1 MSTSSTALKKAS
13 RYSRD
18 DLHAYQERAVSF
30 IKETPSCALWVDMGL
45 GKTVSVLTA
54 LSDLFS
60 QFEVGRVLIIAPLR
74 VARTTWPAEIE
85 RWEHTRHLSYR
96 VIKGTPEQR
105 LNTLKRDRSNI
116 HIINRELVPWLVEAI
131 QKEPMLQANIAEGG
145 WPYDMVVID
154 EASSFKSSKTRRFKA
169 LRKALPHID
178 RLVELTGTPASNG
191 LLDVWAQVFLL
202 DRGERLGKTFTGYR
216 DRYFVGD
223 YHGYTWALKKDAEQ
237 KIYDRLDDLCLTLSA
252 DDYLELPKRV
262 DNVVDIEIPEKARA
276 TYQQLERDFLAE
288 IGDETVEILHA
299 AALTNKLLQFANGA
313 IYTDEEKNW
322 RTVHDAKLAALAEL
336 VDEAA
341 GQPLL
346 IAHNYRTDEHRILEA
361 FPQAE
366 VIGKNPETI
375 KRWNRGEIPM
385 MLAHPAS
392 AGHGLNLQDGGNT
405 VVWFGLNWSLELYL
419 QFNARLHRQGQT
431 KPVIVH
437 HLVAQNTVDEAVMA
451 ALARKDTTQ
460 RALLDALKHDIEG
473 RLGA

>member
-1 MSTSSTALKKAS
+1 MSASSTALKQAS
-13 RYSRD
+13 RFSRD
-18 DLHAYQERAVSF
+18 DLHHYQERAVSF
-30 IKETPSCALWVDMGL
+30 IKDTPSCALWVDMGL
-45 GKTVSVLTA
+45 GKTVTVLTA
-54 LSDLFS
+54 ISDLLS
-60 QFEVGRVLIIAPLR
+60 EFEVGRVLVIAPLR
-74 VARTTWPAEIE
+74 VAHATWPAEID
-85 RWEHTRHLSYR
+85 RWEHIRHLSAR
-96 VIKGTPEQR
+96 VIKGSPEQR

-131 QKEPMLQANIAEGG
+131 QKEPMLQASIAEGG

-154 EASSFKSSKTRRFKA
+154 EASSFKSSKTNRFKA

-223 YHGYTWALKKDAEQ
+223 YHGYTWALRKDAEQ

-252 DDYLELPKRV
+252 ADYLELPERV
-262 DNVVDIEIPEKARA
+262 DNFIEVEVPEKARA

-299 AALTNKLLQFANGA
+299 AALSNKLLQFANGA
-313 IYTDEEKNW
+313 VYTDEEKNW
-322 RTVHDAKLAALAEL
+322 QTVHDAKMGALAEL
-336 VDEAA
+336 VEEAA

-346 IAHNYRTDEHRILEA
+346 IAHNYRTDAHRILEA

-366 VIGKNPETI
+366 VIGRDPSTI
-375 KRWNRGEIPM
+375 ERWNRGEIPM

-392 AGHGLNLQDGGNT
+392 AGHGLNLQDGGST
-405 VVWFGLNWSLELYL
+405 VVWFGLNWSLELYQ

-437 HLVAQNTVDEAVMA
+437 HLVAQNTVDEAVIA
-451 ALARKDTTQ
+451 ALSRKDTTQ
-460 RALLDALKHDIEG
+460 RALLEALKHDIEG
-473 RLGA
+473 RLGV